1 MNEAASWR
9 HHSSAKLQ
17 DACFTLSVL
26 THSTYE
32 NRSQGSTGPLALVKA
47 EGNEGL
53 TLPLKHSFPSEAS
66 PGLSRGT
73 RRSWPVPRLC
83 PHPQP
88 YVLQGG
94 WQLLQE
100 ERIPGSRNRCPM
112 QGRKDVRLPVPSP
125 LWKKGRYGKKAD
137 MGKAHFCQNEF
148 MILGEVPEMQVISVL
163 MLLLDTCKLASYKY
177 SWRPRWP
184 APLLMGTCQCIKA
197 TSWWVPAPEHEGNQ
211 EGTLRSPSRPFTWRK
226 KHTHENSSY
235 LAPLSFHTVPFHI
248 SSTLYKERKCSSA
261 NDVSHSCV

>member
-1 MNEAASWR
+1 MSFREGGSSCKRSPSLAAGTGALCREGKMWDYQC
-9 HHSSAKLQ
+9 HL
-17 DACFTLSVL
+17 LS
-26 THSTYE
+26 
-32 NRSQGSTGPLALVKA
+32 
-47 EGNEGL
+47 
-53 TLPLKHSFPSEAS
+53 
-66 PGLSRGT
+66 
-73 RRSWPVPRLC
+73 
-83 PHPQP
+83 
-88 YVLQGG
+88 
-94 WQLLQE
+94 
-100 ERIPGSRNRCPM
+100 
-112 QGRKDVRLPVPSP
+112 GR
-125 LWKKGRYGKKAD
+125 KAD
-137 MGKAHFCQNEF
+137 MGKARFCQNEF

-163 MLLLDTCKLASYKY
+163 MLLPDTCKLASYKY